1 MAYIPQKLLE
11 QKLIQYLQEDIDFG
25 DITCEL
31 IPNIP
36 IHAEIVAKQQ
46 GVLCGIHFAKILLK
60 SLGIEIIS
68 SLQDGDPI
76 KIGDCVLQIKGMS
89 HEILLSE
96 RTVLNLVMHLSGI
109 ATRTQRITEKVNQS
123 KQKIII
129 AATRKTTPGL
139 RYFEKYA
146 VSIAGGDPHRWNLS
160 DMVLIKENH
169 LSLFGDK
176 AIQKIIDQ
184 SKNKTSFTKKVEI
197 EVENLTELKK
207 ALVFSPDIIM
217 LDDFSVEM
225 IKKAIN
231 LVQQTSGKKRPL
243 IEISGGVT
251 EDNIDDY
258 LTIPG
263 IDIISIGALTHSVTA
278 IDLSMKIKKSSNNL
292 KEA

>member
-11 QKLIQYLQEDIDFG
+11 QKLLQYLQEDIDFG
-25 DITCEL
+25 DITCDF
-31 IPNIP
+31 IPNVP
-36 IHAEIVAKQQ
+36 IQAEVIAKQQ
-46 GVLCGIHFAKILLK
+46 GILCGIHFAKILME

-76 KIGDCVLQIKGMS
+76 KEGECVLQIQGMS

-96 RTVLNLVMHLSGI
+96 RTILNLMMHLSGI
-109 ATRTQRITEKVNQS
+109 ATHTRKIIDMVRKS
-123 KQKIII
+123 KQKIKI

-146 VSIAGGDPHRWNLS
+146 VKSVGGDPHRWNLS

-169 LSLFGDK
+169 ISIFGDK
-176 AIQKIIDQ
+176 AIQEILQQ
-184 SKNKTSFTKKVEI
+184 SKKNSSFTKKVEI
-197 EVENLTELKK
+197 EVEDLTELEE
-207 ALVFSPDIIM
+207 ALKFSPDIIM

-225 IKKAIN
+225 IDKAVS
-231 LVQQTSGKKRPL
+231 LVQRTSGEKRPL

-258 LTIPG
+258 LAISG
-263 IDIISIGALTHSVTA
+263 IDIISIGALTHTVTA
-278 IDLSMKIKKSSNNL
+278 IDLSMKIKKIH
-292 KEA
+292 K